1 MLHKVEDK
9 KKQNIVIQQADL
21 TPLIQAVESLPN
33 KVLQTIIGSSNN
45 QKGALG
51 ELIGYI
57 NLRASYDSIIPLSD
71 IVDFVGIKLPSDKED
86 GHIDFI
92 EVKTGT
98 RSRLSDDQVGLKKI
112 IKDKHINFIKLKVD
126 TIQDEDTIK

>member
-71 IVDFVGIKLPSDKED
+71 IVDFVGIKLPSDK
-86 GHIDFI
+86 
-92 EVKTGT
+92 KNC
-98 RSRLSDDQVGLKKI
+98 
-112 IKDKHINFIKLKVD
+112 HINFI
-126 TIQDEDTIK
+126 

>member
-1 MLHKVEDK
+1 MNLKLLK
-9 KKQNIVIQQADL
+9 S
-21 TPLIQAVESLPN
+21 PLRLLFP
-33 KVLQTIIGSSNN
+33 
-45 QKGALG
+45 
-51 ELIGYI
+51 
-57 NLRASYDSIIPLSD
+57 
-71 IVDFVGIKLPSDKED
+71 DKED